1 MYSKILIPLDG
12 SLLAE
17 QVYPHVIEIARKFSS
32 EINLVS
38 VCEPGETESVTACEL
53 YINKEA
59 NQLRHIL
66 EDQSLQVKATIL
78 EGNPGEKILEYAKQ
92 NLNDIIMLSSHGRS
106 GIQPWSLG
114 TTVDKIL
121 HITSI
126 PLIVIRIQENSVL
139 THTSIFKRIMVPLDG
154 STAGASIIGYILELV
169 QKIPAEVILIQVI
182 EKGHHLHTIGGLSYI
197 QYKDQDL
204 GLKRNTTQAYLENTA
219 ALFRETQAHV
229 TTIIKYGDPAEEIIK
244 YATETDTTLIALTS
258 HIHSVM
264 ETWFY
269 GSVTHKII
277 QAGKHS
283 FFFVP
288 SQIKRD

>member
-17 QVYPHVIEIARKFSS
+17 QVYPHVIEIARKFGS